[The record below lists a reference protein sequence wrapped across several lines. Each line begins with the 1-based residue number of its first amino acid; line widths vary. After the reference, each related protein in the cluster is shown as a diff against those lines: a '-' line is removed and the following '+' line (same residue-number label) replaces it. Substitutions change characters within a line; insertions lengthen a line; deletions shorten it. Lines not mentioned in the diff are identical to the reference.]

1 MCQIIARW
9 CWLGGREKRRK
20 IESYD
25 IDSCSP
31 TADYSKMCTDEQDL
45 SSSKVHMHKSTYRY
59 FSLCIS
65 IVHFDRVDQ
74 PAAPNTTIQ
83 TIQTWNFVLA
93 PVLLFLLL
101 LVSGY
106 TMRRVGSCPSRI
118 LSRAFIYFFFL
129 DSDLIFFLFFSDG
142 TRSRWENRKYF
153 SFFFDRLFFLSASH
167 THTIKNKKSQINQ
180 TTSWPVKR
188 SSHWAVIIMDGWPIY
203 SIISNP
209 SYRIQ
214 VLHHLTLGPRSGGSI
229 DIFWTADRH
238 THTHTERERWRR
250 DMLKGVYKVFVRLI
264 E

>member
-20 IESYD
+20 VESYD

-118 LSRAFIYFFFL
+118 LSRAFIYFFFRFRF
-129 DSDLIFFLFFSDG
+129 D
-142 TRSRWENRKYF
+142 
-153 SFFFDRLFFLSASH
+153 FFFCFYQTGPVHDGKTENIFLSFSIVFFFYPPV
-167 THTIKNKKSQINQ
+167 THT
-180 TTSWPVKR
+180 R
-188 SSHWAVIIMDGWPIY
+188 
-203 SIISNP
+203 
-209 SYRIQ
+209 
-214 VLHHLTLGPRSGGSI
+214 
-229 DIFWTADRH
+229 
-238 THTHTERERWRR
+238 
-250 DMLKGVYKVFVRLI
+250 
-264 E
+264 